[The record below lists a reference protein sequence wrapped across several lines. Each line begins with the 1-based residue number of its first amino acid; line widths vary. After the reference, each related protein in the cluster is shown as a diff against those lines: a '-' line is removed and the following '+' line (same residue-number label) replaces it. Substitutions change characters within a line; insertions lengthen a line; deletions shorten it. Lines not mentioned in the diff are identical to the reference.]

1 MGGDGGV
8 VVAAL
13 KRTEK
18 KKKES
23 IARRKGFIR
32 SCIEAKKKRQTA
44 ALSPV
49 LKKH

>member
-18 KKKES
+18 KKS
-23 IARRKGFIR
+23 IARRKGFVC
-32 SCIEAKKKRQTA
+32 SCIEAKKKRGPTA